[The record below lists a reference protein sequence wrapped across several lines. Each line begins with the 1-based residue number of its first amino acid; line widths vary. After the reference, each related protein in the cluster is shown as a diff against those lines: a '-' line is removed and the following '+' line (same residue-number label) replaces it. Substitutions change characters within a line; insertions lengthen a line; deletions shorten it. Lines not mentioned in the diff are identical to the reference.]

1 MSLSDIS
8 DRDAV
13 LKAIEEFD
21 DLGRSNF
28 LEKYGF
34 SEAKEFFL
42 RFRGKSYDSKA
53 ICGAAHGYQFPE
65 MGPLKAQDFSGG
77 KETVKKTLNGLNFRV
92 GYRPP
97 ESEEE
102 LLKILNS
109 LQSYKQK
116 GKIGPHRPLLF
127 LWAVKRF
134 NDFGTSM
141 ITLNEL
147 EDELSELS
155 DSFSNYGLQHVSE
168 PFWRSQRDGT
178 WEVLDG
184 DEYLMDSIPFNNRPN
199 RSVLKGTNVIGQ
211 LSPQI
216 ETLISSNPDITEK
229 IFSALIVNFEDEY
242 QSSVEDWF
250 FADANQDSSGIRS
263 YDRRPRA
270 WIIRP
275 GNKDVR
281 KEMSQYC
288 LNNDIACIG
297 WRLGAIDPEISF
309 DELRDLI
316 DQTYAHE
323 PKGARRNY
331 LGQIWPFIEKIQPGD
346 FIISPNYAA
355 SFKGKWTDNG
365 FVMIGVCTESYHQSP
380 DGSRDGD
387 SMRVGVDWKL
397 TEYEVSLLGSGITR
411 YLRRPST
418 VSWLD
423 DNVSERIESLLNNGT
438 TKRHWWVNQNSSW
451 DEESS
456 FRIVTAPTAG
466 KKNQKIQHHLNVGR
480 IYEGDIILHYKK
492 GEIVAVSEALSN
504 ASVRQRPYSGKDERW
519 SKEVNLVDCW
529 YDILNDPIKKEN
541 ISLRMEGKEP
551 FTKDGAVRQGYMFPL
566 EQIFIDR
573 FVEDHGEFLNG
584 TPLRPGNTF
593 IFQGNPKKWDFEGW
607 LENAEVGETYDWKVS
622 TNQTKMRSGDRVLFW
637 KSGSE
642 AGIYATGN
650 LAGEPYAREEHQRID
665 VSDEN
670 ELGIDFYFDHLLE
683 TPILKENLLEHE
695 NLKNLG
701 VIKFPN
707 ATNYLL
713 EIEEWEAIRAII
725 TNQTSSPKE
734 EISNSGEVGS
744 VLSLGEDLLFDP
756 TNFFVE
762 VEELL
767 DDRPQA
773 IFYGPPGTGKT
784 WAALQLAEVL
794 AGDESRTKL
803 VQFHPSYAYEDFI
816 EGWRPTEDGSFN
828 ITDGP
833 LKRMAADA
841 AANPDDT
848 FVLVIDEINR
858 ANLSKVL
865 GELFFLLEYRDR
877 SITLQYS
884 DTEFQLPENLKIIGT
899 MNTADRS
906 IALVDA
912 ALRRR
917 FHFHGFFPDRE
928 PIEGLLRR
936 WLDAQGKTDL
946 LWVADLIDAANNK
959 LDERDLAIGPSHFMK
974 ADLDEDKVQKI
985 WKRSIMPY
993 IEDHYFDDPDQAT
1006 EFTYDQLRNNTQ
1018 P

>member
-13 LKAIEEFD
+13 LKAIEEFN

-42 RFRGKSYDSKA
+42 RFRGQSYDSKA

-134 NDFGTSM
+134 SDFGTSM

-147 EDELSELS
+147 EDELPELS
-155 DSFSNYGLQHVSE
+155 DNFSNYGLQNVSE

-184 DEYLMDSIPFNNRPN
+184 DEYLMDSIPFNNTPN
-199 RSVLKGTNVIGQ
+199 RTVLKGTNVIGQ

-216 ETLISSNPDITEK
+216 ETLISSDPDLTEK
-229 IFSALIVNFEDEY
+229 IFSALIVNFEDQY
-242 QSSVEDWF
+242 QSSVEEWF
-250 FADANQDSSGIRS
+250 FADASQDSSGIRS

-270 WIIRP
+270 WVIRP

-281 KEMSQYC
+281 KEMSQHC

-346 FIISPNYAA
+346 FIISPNYAT

-365 FVMIGVCTESYHQSP
+365 SVMIGVCTKSYHQSP

-480 IYEGDIILHYKK
+480 IYEGDIILHYRK

-593 IFQGNPKKWDFEGW
+593 IFQGNPDLWDFDSYLDTAKPGDVD
-607 LENAEVGETYDWKVS
+607 NWKVS
-622 TNQTKMRSGDRVLFW
+622 QHKNQMSAGDRVLFW
-637 KSGSE
+637 KSGEE
-642 AGIYATGN
+642 AGIYATGK
-650 LAGEPYAREEHQRID
+650 LIGEIFVRKPDQRLNTD
-665 VSDEN
+665 DEN
-670 ELGIDFYFDHLLE
+670 ELGINYHYLGTLEQPLL
-683 TPILKENLLEHE
+683 KSNLLEHPI
-695 NLKNLG
+695 LKNLG
-701 VIKFPN
+701 IIKFAN
-707 ATNYLL
+707 ATNFKV
-713 EIEEWEAIRAII
+713 EESEWKAIRELL
-725 TNQTSSPKE
+725 TKE
-734 EISNSGEVGS
+734 EIYQADAPKESTGGS

-767 DDRPQA
+767 EDRPQA

-816 EGWRPTEDGSFN
+816 EGWRPTEDGSFK

-841 AANPDDT
+841 AANPNDT

-877 SITLQYS
+877 FITLQYS
-884 DTEFQLPENLKIIGT
+884 DTNFKLPENLKIIGT

-917 FHFHGFFPDRE
+917 FHFHGFFPDRK
-928 PIEGLLRR
+928 PIQGLLRR

-959 LDERDLAIGPSHFMK
+959 LDERDLAIGPSHFIK
-974 ADLDEDKVQKI
+974 DDLDEDKVQKI

-1006 EFTYDQLRNNTQ
+1006 EFTYDQLRNN
-1018 P
+1018 